1 MKIHAE
7 SYMTVTEGGSNKQY
21 LPRIVENSPGN
32 YEVVCLWGAIGAK
45 PQSTLK
51 YSGPDRMAAQNAYDK
66 VRREKLGKG
75 YRERPIPAELS
86 SGSVAAPGAPTSAS
100 TSASA
105 TRSVAPTSALVVPKE
120 DATGVPR
127 FGAQLAGDRG
137 LEALYEAVANPSL
150 YAVEEKWDGFRALVT
165 IAPDGSIAIRNR
177 SGEDKGRGANTPVL
191 FAALRALVAA
201 MPTMTKG
208 TVLDGELVGRSW
220 AETAHLLGGAGQTE
234 SGLRFVVFDLPYGA
248 GRDLRSLP
256 FSARRAH
263 LETLMAKATTPIEI
277 SRLLRPTR
285 DLASAIWARGGEGL
299 IIKRLDAPYL
309 SGNRNS
315 WSKVKRAQTADGII
329 TGFEPGNGK
338 YAGMVGAVILSQ
350 YRDGKLVEVTR
361 VSGMSDAIRAVL
373 SSADL
378 EAVVEFEFQDRTT
391 DSYRHPRWLRRRT
404 DKDPADC
411 TW

>member
-1 MKIHAE
+1 MKILSE
-7 SYMTVTEGGSNKQY
+7 SYLTVTEGGSNKHY

-51 YSGPDRMAAQNAYDK
+51 YTGPDRVAAQNAYER

-75 YRERPIPAELS
+75 YRERPIPADLR
-86 SGSVAAPGAPTSAS
+86 SGSVAAPGAPA
-100 TSASA
+100 SASA
-105 TRSVAPTSALVVPKE
+105 RPSTPVPALVVPKE

-137 LEALYEAVANPSL
+137 LEALYEAVANPGL
-150 YAVEEKWDGFRALVT
+150 YAVEEKWDGFRALLA

-177 SGEDKGRGANTPVL
+177 NGEDKGRGANTPVL
-191 FAALRALVAA
+191 FAALRALIAA
-201 MPTMTKG
+201 MPSMTKG
-208 TVLDGELVGRSW
+208 TVLDGELVGPSW
-220 AETAHLLGGAGQTE
+220 SETAHLLGGAGRSE

-263 LETLMAKATTPIEI
+263 LETLMAKARSPIEI
-277 SRLLRPTR
+277 SQLLRPTR
-285 DLASAIWARGGEGL
+285 DLAAQIWARDGEGL

-315 WSKVKRAQTADGII
+315 WSKIKETHSAEAVI

-361 VSGMSDAIRAVL
+361 VSGMDDATRAALGPGAINVVL
-373 SSADL
+373 
-378 EAVVEFEFQDRTT
+378 EFLYQKRTT
-391 DSYRHPRWLRRRT
+391 DSYRHPRWLRVRP

-411 TW
+411 IW